1 MPGRRY
7 NPRRAKIHR
16 SYTVAEVARLYGV
29 HRQTVRNWIKAGLP
43 TLTETLPHLILGQA
57 LREFL
62 TLRRQ
67 RAKRPCGVGEL
78 FCLRCRAPRCP
89 AGDMLDYMPFTP
101 LSGNLR
107 GICPSCDALI
117 HRRVELAKIE
127 SVRGRCEVSFPQA
140 Q

>member
-16 SYTVAEVARLYGV
+16 NYTVAEVARLYGV
-29 HRQTVRNWIKAGLP
+29 HRHTVRNWIMAGLP
-43 TLTETLPHLILGQA
+43 TLTETLPHLILGRA
-57 LREFL
+57 LRDFL
-62 TLRRQ
+62 ALRRQ

-78 FCLRCRAPRCP
+78 YCLRCRAPRCP
-89 AGDMLDYMPFTP
+89 AGDMLDYMPLTP

-117 HRRVELAKIE
+117 HRRVGLAKIE
-127 SVRGRCEVSFPQA
+127 SVRGRCEVTFPQA